1 MSHLILMLHPMLGM
15 LAILT
20 AGWAFVETRHTE
32 AANEHR
38 IIALSNVTAILVW
51 VTYLVAGY
59 WYVVFYAPEKAVILK
74 GPWPFAHNYFMET
87 KEHVFFVLLLLAT
100 YLPIAARDD
109 LKGKTAARCVVGS
122 VCGLIV
128 LLSLMMEGYGAFISM
143 GVKLGALPH

>member
-15 LAILT
+15 LAILA
-20 AGWAFVETRHTE
+20 AGWLFVETRHVD
-32 AANEHR
+32 AQNGQR
-38 IIALSNVTAILVW
+38 IISLSNVTAILVW
-51 VTYLVAGY
+51 ISYIVAGY

-109 LKGKTAARCVVGS
+109 LTGKSPARSLTGWVACLVA
-122 VCGLIV
+122 
-128 LLSLMMEGYGAFISM
+128 LLGIMMEGYGAFISM

>member
-20 AGWAFVETRHTE
+20 AGWAFIETRHPE
-32 AANEHR
+32 AANEQR
-38 IIALSNVTAILVW
+38 IKTLSSVTAILMW
-51 VTYLVAGY
+51 LTYIIAGY
-59 WYVVFYAPEKAVILK
+59 WYVVFYTPEKAVILK

-87 KEHVFFVLLLLAT
+87 KEHVFFVVLLLAT

-109 LKGKTAARCVVGS
+109 IKGKTAARCLVGWLA
-122 VCGLIV
+122 GLIV
-128 LLSLMMEGYGAFISM
+128 VMSVMMEGYGAFISM